1 MLDCSFVPVPLLFHV
16 VEFQEA
22 RKWVSRKL
30 RFRKNVDVNLFES
43 TIRILGG
50 LLSAFHLSGDVLF
63 LTKAVSVPASG
74 LLASGGA
81 GVSSAQQSVIFLWDW
96 AAAGV
101 CFQVCLLP
109 LLSLLPSTWVAE
121 AVLCQPAACP

>member
-1 MLDCSFVPVPLLFHV
+1 M
-16 VEFQEA
+16 
-22 RKWVSRKL
+22 SRKL

-74 LLASGGA
+74 LLASRGA
-81 GVSSAQQSVIFLWDW
+81 GVSSAQQSVIFSRDW
-96 AAAGV
+96 AAADV
-101 CFQVCLLP
+101 YFQFCLLP
-109 LLSLLPSTWVAE
+109 LFSLLPST
-121 AVLCQPAACP
+121 